1 MKIPEIAPK
10 KHMSDRVALKIKRFL
25 NTCPKKREWDV
36 VRARV
41 FQCFLCFFICFVFFC
56 HLLHTFSVIFIKFIG
71 HRICQLVLPRYT
83 ARFMISVGASC
94 IYIYMYIKIS
104 VYTT

>member
-1 MKIPEIAPK
+1 MSEEKRVGRCEGSCFSVFSLFF
-10 KHMSDRVALKIKRFL
+10 HMFCV
-25 NTCPKKREWDV
+25 
-36 VRARV
+36 
-41 FQCFLCFFICFVFFC
+41 FC